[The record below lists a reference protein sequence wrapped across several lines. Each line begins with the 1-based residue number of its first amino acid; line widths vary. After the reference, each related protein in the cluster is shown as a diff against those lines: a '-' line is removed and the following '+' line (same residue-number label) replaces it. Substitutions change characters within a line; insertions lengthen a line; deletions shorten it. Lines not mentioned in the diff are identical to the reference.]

1 VSALTG
7 APVGRMRTGEGSG
20 FVMTKRTRAVLGLLA
35 GGALVGA
42 TVLQARAVQTGPHAT
57 AATTLAAAP
66 APVGIAAEGRVVAYP
81 GAEVRVGAE
90 RAGRLVRVLVEEGA
104 RVQKGQLLAEI
115 DSDEL
120 RAELAEASAH
130 VTEAAAEV
138 RLADATLARRR
149 KLQEEGVVAAHDFD
163 QAERDFATA
172 QARALTARATVTRY
186 EALLAKSRIAAPIAG
201 TVTVRKVDA
210 GQMVETGDHAFTV
223 ADLARLRI
231 EGEAHEADAG
241 GVAKGAE
248 VRITADGYPGRSWR
262 GTIEEVPD
270 SVTLRRIKPQDPS
283 RPTDVRVLAV
293 KVAFAETVPLRLG
306 TTVDLRIRAA
316 SATN

>member
-1 VSALTG
+1 
-7 APVGRMRTGEGSG
+7 M
-20 FVMTKRTRAVLGLLA
+20 LGLLV

-42 TVLQARAVQTGPHAT
+42 SVLQARAVQTAPQ
-57 AATTLAAAP
+57 ATTAVPPAARP
-66 APVGIAAEGRVVAYP
+66 TGIAAEGRVVAYP

-90 RAGRLVRVLVEEGA
+90 RAGRLVQVLVEEGA
-104 RVQKGQLLAEI
+104 RVRKGELLAEI

-120 RAELAEASAH
+120 RAELAEARAR
-130 VTEAAAEV
+130 VVEAEAEV
-138 RLADATLARRR
+138 RLSEANLARRQ
-149 KLQEEGVVAAHDFD
+149 KLQQERILAANDLD
-163 QAERDFATA
+163 QALRDSETSR
-172 QARALTARATVTRY
+172 ARALTAAASVTRY
-186 EALLAKSRIAAPIAG
+186 EALLAKSRIVAPIAG
-201 TVTVRKVDA
+201 TVVARVVDA

-223 ADLARLRI
+223 ADLGRLRI

-241 GVAKGAE
+241 GVAKGAC

-293 KVAFAETVPLRLG
+293 KVAFAEPVPLRLG
-306 TTVDLRIRAA
+306 TTVDLRI
-316 SATN
+316 SPMTD